1 MLALLRLSPHRSL
14 LARAHYPFFF
24 IQEHLDVNRIPIVP
38 VHSIRKGYVRKMS
51 SGGGSDAYYSSDE
64 EPVTKK
70 VKTSKNGTKAKSK
83 TSASDQ
89 YQKLSQLE
97 HILKRPDTYIGSV
110 EKHSAEQ
117 WIFNDTTKCMEKKV
131 VSIVPGLF
139 KIFDEILVNA
149 ADNKIRDPSMKK
161 IDVIINA
168 EENIISVKNDGKG
181 IPIEIHDKEKIYIP
195 ELIFG
200 NLLTSSNYDDDQKKV
215 TGGRNGYGAKLCNIF
230 SKEFTVHTADKSN
243 GKEYTQTWR
252 NNMSEMGTPKIVSY
266 KKQSEFT
273 QIIFKP
279 DLEKFGMT
287 ELDDDILGVFK
298 RRVYDVS
305 GSVRGVKVTLNGELL
320 RINNFKQ
327 YVELYVKAIEQA
339 KEENPHVP
347 VHIKT
352 EDGDNME
359 SSNEPEKS
367 ASEAPPSPEKLPTI
381 VHEIINDRW
390 EIAFCISDGNFNQ
403 VSFVNSIAT
412 TVGGTHVDYVANM
425 LVGKITEQI
434 KKKNKKA
441 IIKPF
446 QIKSKMFLFINCLIE
461 NPAFT
466 SQTKEYLTTQPSKF
480 GGKRLELPE
489 KFVKKVLSS
498 GILDEVLDI
507 AQANADK
514 ALKKNDGSRK
524 SRITGYPKLEDAN
537 KAGTKDGY
545 KCTLIL
551 TEGDSAK
558 SLAVAG
564 LAVVGRDYYGCF
576 PLRGKLL
583 NVREASTDQIMKS
596 GAIQAIKQII
606 GLQHKK
612 HYGPDDIKKLRYGRI
627 MIMAD
632 QDHDGSHIKGLI
644 INFLET
650 SFPGLLEIPNFLI
663 EFITP
668 IVKITIMSG
677 PNRRKTIP
685 FYSMP
690 EYEHWRETEGATC
703 SYKQKYYKGLGTS
716 SAQEMREYFGQLD
729 KHLKRFDSLK
739 QEDVSSIDL
748 AFSKKK
754 ADDRKEWLRTFQP
767 GTYLDPTLTDIPIT
781 EFINKELILFSMADN
796 VRSIASVMDGF
807 KPVQRKILYA
817 CYKRNLKDEIKVS
830 QLEGYISEHT
840 GYHHGDA
847 SLMQSIIGLAQDFV
861 GSNNLN
867 ILIPHGGF
875 GSRAAGGKDAAA
887 ARYIFTELS
896 AITKKVFNPLDNPLL
911 KYLQDDEQT
920 VEPEWYTP
928 VLPMLLVNG
937 CEGIGSGWSTSIP
950 PFNPVD
956 IIENIRLL
964 MKGEEMKE
972 MAPWFKG
979 WEGTITREE
988 GKDRWRLE
996 GKIEE
1001 IDDNTLEITELPA
1014 RMWTITMK
1022 EFLLNG
1028 LAGSDKQKAWIK
1040 DMEEDHGVGVKFIV
1054 KLSNEEMEK
1063 TRRIGLLERF
1073 KLISSISSSNMVA
1086 FDPNGKIK
1094 RYPNVNEIIKDYYF
1108 VRLDFYQKRKNY
1120 MVEEYSNQLEKI
1132 SAQAKFVKM
1141 IIDGELVVGNKQKK
1155 LLIEEL
1161 RQLDFPGFDKNN
1173 KAVEMKHSV
1182 VKTEEKDE
1190 DEEDN
1195 DMKEVEAAAAGA
1207 ADTTA
1212 IEDTGLVVVH
1222 KKNSSMLYDYL
1233 LGMPI
1238 WSLTKERYEA
1248 LLKVKGEKEELL
1260 NTLLQKSP
1268 KDLWNEDIDEFLI
1281 EWEKFLK
1288 QDEENRSNIVTNGG
1302 EKNGTKRKR
1311 RAPTKRKTDSANAKP
1326 KKTLV
1331 KKEKK
1336 EDSAEPKPKKPRA
1349 NGTATT
1355 TAAKVKTE
1363 KETDSLKKEV
1373 KDVNDFD
1380 SIFEQFTAS
1389 SSAFKNGSGNT
1400 KESTATPPPSTPS
1413 TLSSSTTSKKTAA
1426 KTSNSR
1432 KKKKSVLSDDDDE
1445 EFSQSINLTSADE
1458 DDESAVE
1465 VVGQKSAPTRRS
1477 GRARRSRTP
1486 VQSYTLDSEEEAMS
1500 VNDSDE
1506 NYSEFE

>member
-1 MLALLRLSPHRSL
+1 
-14 LARAHYPFFF
+14 
-24 IQEHLDVNRIPIVP
+24 
-38 VHSIRKGYVRKMS
+38 MS
-51 SGGGSDAYYSSDE
+51 SESGSDYFSSDE
-64 EPVTKK
+64 ETLVSKKPKTSKSNSKEKPASK
-70 VKTSKNGTKAKSK
+70 VKTTKAKSGK
-83 TSASDQ
+83 SNASDQ

-110 EKHSAEQ
+110 EHHAAEQ
-117 WIFNDTTKCMEKKV
+117 WIYNDETKSMEKKI

-149 ADNKIRDPSMKK
+149 ADNKIRDPTMKK

-200 NLLTSSNYDDDQKKV
+200 NLLTSSNYDDDEKKV

-230 SKEFTVHTADKSN
+230 STEFTVHTADKTN

-252 NNMSEMGTPKIVSY
+252 NNMSEIGTPKIVSF
-266 KKQSEFT
+266 KKQTEFT
-273 QIIFKP
+273 EIKFKP
-279 DLEKFGMT
+279 DLSKFGMT
-287 ELDDDILGVFK
+287 KLDENILGVFK
-298 RRVYDVS
+298 RRVFDVC
-305 GSVRGVKVTLNGELL
+305 GSVRGIKVTLNGEPLK
-320 RINNFKQ
+320 INNFKQ
-327 YVELYVKAIEQA
+327 YVELYVKAIEKA

-352 EDGDNME
+352 EGEEDGSETPEPTNAESENDNIT
-359 SSNEPEKS
+359 P
-367 ASEAPPSPEKLPTI
+367 EAPIEKLPTI

-390 EIAFCISDGNFNQ
+390 EVAFCISDGSFNQ

-434 KKKNKKA
+434 RKKNKKA

-480 GGKRLELPE
+480 GGKKLELPD
-489 KFVKKVLSS
+489 KFIKRVLAC

-537 KAGTKDGY
+537 KAGTKEGY

-564 LAVVGRDYYGCF
+564 LAVVGRNYYGCF

-612 HYGPDDIKKLRYGRI
+612 HYKPDDIKSLRYGRI

-677 PNRRKTIP
+677 PNKKKTIP

-690 EYEHWRETEGATC
+690 EYENWRENEGATC

-716 SAQEMREYFGQLD
+716 SASEMREYFGQLD
-729 KHLKRFDSLK
+729 RHLKKFDALK
-739 QEDVSSIDL
+739 DEDKFSIDL

-796 VRSIASVMDGF
+796 VRSIPSIMDGF

-896 AITKKVFNPLDNPLL
+896 HITKKVFNPLDNPLL
-911 KYLQDDEQT
+911 NYLQDDEQT

-950 PFNPVD
+950 PFNPID

-964 MKGEEMKE
+964 MKGEDMKE
-972 MAPWFKG
+972 MSPWFKG
-979 WEGTITREE
+979 WEGTIIRED

-996 GKIEE
+996 GIIEE
-1001 IDDNTLEITELPA
+1001 IDDNTIEITELPA

-1028 LAGSDKQKAWIK
+1028 LAGSDKQKPWIK

-1054 KLSNEEMEK
+1054 KLSDEEMEK
-1063 TRRIGLLERF
+1063 SRRIGHLERF
-1073 KLISSISSSNMVA
+1073 KLVSTISSSNMVA
-1086 FDPNGKIK
+1086 FDSTGKIK
-1094 RYPNVNEIIKDYYF
+1094 KYPHVNEIIRDYYF
-1108 VRLDFYQKRKNY
+1108 IRLEFYQKRKNY
-1120 MVEEYSNQLEKI
+1120 MVKEYSNQLEKI
-1132 SAQAKFVKM
+1132 SSQAKFVKM
-1141 IIDGELVVGNKQKK
+1141 IIDRSLIVGNKQKK
-1155 LLIEEL
+1155 ILIEEL
-1161 RQLDFPGFDKNN
+1161 RELDFPGFDKQNEP
-1173 KAVEMKHSV
+1173 VQMKHSS
-1182 VKTEEKDE
+1182 VKVENDDSSDE
-1190 DEEDN
+1190 
-1195 DMKEVEAAAAGA
+1195 EVEAEEGGIA
-1207 ADTTA
+1207 ADTTVS
-1212 IEDTGLVVVH
+1212 EETGLVVTH
-1222 KKNSSMLYDYL
+1222 SFNSSQLYDYL

-1238 WSLTKERYEA
+1238 WSLTKERYES
-1248 LLKVKGEKEELL
+1248 LLKIKGEKEVLL

-1268 KDLWNEDIDEFLI
+1268 KDLWNEDIEEFLI
-1281 EWEKFLK
+1281 AWDKFLIE
-1288 QDEENRSNIVTNGG
+1288 DEENRKSLVTGNG
-1302 EKNGTKRKR
+1302 EQNGTKKRR
-1311 RAPTKRKTDSANAKP
+1311 RAPPKKKTDVKP
-1326 KKTLV
+1326 KTETKKTAI

-1336 EDSAEPKPKKPRA
+1336 DISEPKTKKARSP
-1349 NGTATT
+1349 TPTT
-1355 TAAKVKTE
+1355 NNSKIKKE
-1363 KETDSLKKEV
+1363 KQEEALKKEV
-1373 KDVNDFD
+1373 DDLNDFD
-1380 SIFEQFTAS
+1380 SIFKQFSKS
-1389 SSAFKNGSGNT
+1389 SSAFK
-1400 KESTATPPPSTPS
+1400 ESAP
-1413 TLSSSTTSKKTAA
+1413 SSSTESTSSKSTGRRSAPKVI
-1426 KTSNSR
+1426 
-1432 KKKKSVLSDDDDE
+1432 KKKKAKVILSDDDD
-1445 EFSQSINLTSADE
+1445 DE
-1458 DDESAVE
+1458 DVHVNLSSDNFSDDDIVVE
-1465 VVGQKSAPTRRS
+1465 APARKSSRPTRSARS
-1477 GRARRSRTP
+1477 SRSKTP
-1486 VQSYTLDSEEEAMS
+1486 TKSYTLDSDDDEDVSMVEE
-1500 VNDSDE
+1500 VSDDD
-1506 NYSEFE
+1506 YSDA

>member
-1 MLALLRLSPHRSL
+1 MLALLRISSHHVFPVRSVSTFYTPERSSVKHSPLVTTYHTFRTGC
-14 LARAHYPFFF
+14 Y
-24 IQEHLDVNRIPIVP
+24 I
-38 VHSIRKGYVRKMS
+38 RKMS
-51 SGGGSDAYYSSDE
+51 SGSGSDAYYSSDE
-64 EPVTKK
+64 EPATKK
-70 VKTSKNGTKAKSK
+70 VKTNGSRAKSKPTK

-149 ADNKIRDPSMKK
+149 ADNKIRDPTMKK
-161 IDVIINA
+161 IDVVINA

-181 IPIEIHDKEKIYIP
+181 IPIEIHDKEKIFIP

-230 SKEFTVHTADKSN
+230 SREFTVHTADKSN
-243 GKEYTQTWR
+243 GKEYSQTWR
-252 NNMSEMGTPKIVSY
+252 NNMSEKGTPKITAY

-273 QIIFKP
+273 EIIFKP

-287 ELDDDILGVFK
+287 ELDENILGVFK

-305 GSVRGVKVTLNGELL
+305 GSVRGIKVTLNGELL
-320 RINNFKQ
+320 KINNFKQ
-327 YVELYVKAIEQA
+327 YVELYVKAIERA

-352 EDGDNME
+352 EGEEGVE
-359 SSNEPEKS
+359 SGNEPEQNG
-367 ASEAPPSPEKLPTI
+367 SEFPPSVPEKLPTI
-381 VHEIINDRW
+381 VHEIVNDRW

-489 KFVKKVLSS
+489 KFVKKVLSC
-498 GILDEVLDI
+498 GILDEILDI

-537 KAGTKDGY
+537 KAGTKDGF

-564 LAVVGRDYYGCF
+564 LAVVGRDFYGCF

-596 GAIQAIKQII
+596 GAIQAIKQIM

-612 HYGPDDIKKLRYGRI
+612 HYGPGDIKGLRYGRI

-690 EYEHWRETEGATC
+690 EYEHWRETEGTTC

-729 KHLKRFDSLK
+729 KHLKKFDSLK
-739 QEDVSSIDL
+739 EEDVTSIDL

-754 ADDRKEWLRTFQP
+754 ADDRKEWLRAFQP
-767 GTYLDPTLTDIPIT
+767 GTYLDPTLTDIPIS

-796 VRSIASVMDGF
+796 VRSIPSVMDGF

-896 AITKKVFNPLDNPLL
+896 QITKKIFNPLDNPLL

-972 MAPWFKG
+972 MLPWFKG
-979 WEGTITREE
+979 WEGSITREVN
-988 GKDRWRLE
+988 KDRWRLE

-1054 KLSNEEMEK
+1054 KLSDEEMEK
-1063 TRRIGLLERF
+1063 SRRTGLLERF
-1073 KLISSISSSNMVA
+1073 KLISTISSSNMVA

-1094 RYPNVNEIIKDYYF
+1094 RYSNVNEIIKDYYYI
-1108 VRLDFYQKRKNY
+1108 RLDFYQKRKNY
-1120 MVEEYSNQLEKI
+1120 MVKEYSNQLEKI
-1132 SAQAKFVKM
+1132 SSQAKFVKM
-1141 IIDGELVVGNKQKK
+1141 IIEGDLIVGNKQKK
-1155 LLIEEL
+1155 ILIEEL
-1161 RQLDFPGFDKNN
+1161 KRLDFPGFDKNN
-1173 KAVEMKHSV
+1173 EPVDLKHSSS
-1182 VKTEEKDE
+1182 VKIEEKDE
-1190 DEEDN
+1190 DDDEE
-1195 DMKEVEAAAAGA
+1195 EVEDKEIDAATAGA
-1207 ADTTA
+1207 ADTTG

-1222 KKNSSMLYDYL
+1222 KKNLSLLYDYL

-1238 WSLTKERYEA
+1238 WSLTRERYEA
-1248 LLKVKGEKEELL
+1248 LLRLKGEKEELL

-1268 KDLWNEDIDEFLI
+1268 KDLWNEDIEQFLL

-1288 QDEENRSNIVTNGG
+1288 KDEENRTNVVSNGG

-1311 RAPTKRKTDSANAKP
+1311 KAPVKRNPATTKAKPRKTP
-1326 KKTLV
+1326 V

-1336 EDSAEPKPKKPRA
+1336 EDIAEPKAKTPRA
-1349 NGTATT
+1349 NGKATT
-1355 TAAKVKTE
+1355 KIK
-1363 KETDSLKKEV
+1363 KEEDADALKKEAN
-1373 KDVNDFD
+1373 DLNDFD
-1380 SIFEQFTAS
+1380 SIFKEFTAS
-1389 SSAFKNGSGNT
+1389 SSAFKDGDEDK
-1400 KESTATPPPSTPS
+1400 KEFASSSAPSTALAR
-1413 TLSSSTTSKKTAA
+1413 LSGKKTTTKA
-1426 KTSNSR
+1426 TNGR
-1432 KKKKSVLSDDDDE
+1432 KKKAPLSNDE
-1445 EFSQSINLTSADE
+1445 DEGFSQSVDLTSDGEDE
-1458 DDESAVE
+1458 DVAIST
-1465 VVGQKSAPTRRS
+1465 SAPARRS
-1477 GRARRSRTP
+1477 TRARRSRTP
-1486 VQSYTLDSEEEAMS
+1486 VQSYTLDSEEEAVS
-1500 VNDSDE
+1500 VNDSDD
-1506 NYSEFE
+1506 NYSEFD

>member
-1 MLALLRLSPHRSL
+1 MLALFRLPSHQVSPLRSFSTFYTLKQSSANHF
-14 LARAHYPFFF
+14 PFVRYHTFRTGCY
-24 IQEHLDVNRIPIVP
+24 I
-38 VHSIRKGYVRKMS
+38 RKMS
-51 SGGGSDAYYSSDE
+51 TGSGSDAYYSSDE
-64 EPVTKK
+64 EPATKK
-70 VKTSKNGTKAKSK
+70 AKPSNSRAKPKSK

-117 WIFNDTTKCMEKKV
+117 WIFNDATKCMEKKV

-149 ADNKIRDPSMKK
+149 ADNKIRDPTMKK
-161 IDVIINA
+161 IDVVINA

-243 GKEYTQTWR
+243 GKEYNQTWR
-252 NNMSEMGTPKIVSY
+252 NNMSEKGTPKITAY

-273 QIIFKP
+273 EIIFKP

-287 ELDDDILGVFK
+287 ELDENILGVFK

-305 GSVRGVKVTLNGELL
+305 GSVRGIKVTLNGELL
-320 RINNFKQ
+320 KINNFKQ
-327 YVELYVKAIEQA
+327 YVELYVKAIEMA

-352 EDGDNME
+352 EGEENAE
-359 SSNEPEKS
+359 SANDSEQNGSEP
-367 ASEAPPSPEKLPTI
+367 PPSMPEKLPTI
-381 VHEIINDRW
+381 VHEIVNDRW

-425 LVGKITEQI
+425 LVGKITDEI

-480 GGKRLELPE
+480 GGKRLELPD
-489 KFVKKVLSS
+489 KFVKKVLSC

-564 LAVVGRDYYGCF
+564 LAVVGRDFYGCF

-583 NVREASTDQIMKS
+583 NVREAGTDQIMKS
-596 GAIQAIKQII
+596 GAIQAIKQIM

-612 HYGPDDIKKLRYGRI
+612 HYGPDDIKGLRYGRI

-690 EYEHWRETEGATC
+690 EYEHWRKTEGTTC

-716 SAQEMREYFGQLD
+716 SAPEMREYFGQLD
-729 KHLKRFDSLK
+729 KHLKKFDALK
-739 QEDVSSIDL
+739 EEDVSSIDL

-754 ADDRKEWLRTFQP
+754 ADDRKEWLGAFQP
-767 GTYLDPTLTDIPIT
+767 GTYLDPTLTDIPIS

-796 VRSIASVMDGF
+796 VRSIPSVMDGF

-830 QLEGYISEHT
+830 QLQGYISEHT
-840 GYHHGDA
+840 GYHHGEA
-847 SLMQSIIGLAQDFV
+847 SLMQSIIGLAQDYV

-867 ILIPHGGF
+867 LLIPHGGF

-896 AITKKVFNPLDNPLL
+896 KITKKIFNPLDNPLL

-950 PFNPVD
+950 PFNPID

-972 MAPWFKG
+972 MLPWFRG
-979 WEGTITREE
+979 WEGTITRELN
-988 GKDRWRLE
+988 KDRWRLE

-1054 KLSNEEMEK
+1054 KLSDEEMEK
-1063 TRRIGLLERF
+1063 SRRTGLLERF
-1073 KLISSISSSNMVA
+1073 KLISTISSSNMVA
-1086 FDPNGKIK
+1086 FDPNCKIK
-1094 RYPNVNEIIKDYYF
+1094 RYSNVNEIIQDYYYI
-1108 VRLDFYQKRKNY
+1108 RLDFYQKRKNY
-1120 MVEEYSNQLEKI
+1120 MVKEYSNQLEKI
-1132 SAQAKFVKM
+1132 SSQAKFVKL
-1141 IIDGELVVGNKQKK
+1141 IIEGDLIVGNKQKK
-1155 LLIEEL
+1155 VLVEEL
-1161 RQLDFPGFDKNN
+1161 KGLDFPGFDKNN
-1173 KAVEMKHSV
+1173 EPVNLKHSSS
-1182 VKTEEKDE
+1182 VKVEEKDGS
-1190 DEEDN
+1190 DEEEEEEETEDREL
-1195 DMKEVEAAAAGA
+1195 DAVTTGA
-1207 ADTTA
+1207 ADATGT
-1212 IEDTGLVVVH
+1212 ESTGLVVVH
-1222 KKNSSMLYDYL
+1222 KRNLSLLYDYL

-1238 WSLTKERYEA
+1238 WSLTRERYEA
-1248 LLKVKGEKEELL
+1248 LLRLQGEKEELL

-1268 KDLWNEDIDEFLI
+1268 KDLWNEDIEEFLL

-1288 QDEENRSNIVTNGG
+1288 KDEENRSNLVSNGG

-1311 RAPTKRKTDSANAKP
+1311 KAPVKRNTTTTKAKPRKTP
-1326 KKTLV
+1326 V

-1336 EDSAEPKPKKPRA
+1336 EDSVEPKAKKPRA
-1349 NGTATT
+1349 NGKATMT
-1355 TAAKVKTE
+1355 KVK
-1363 KETDSLKKEV
+1363 KEEIADAPKEET
-1373 KDVNDFD
+1373 KDLNDFD
-1380 SIFEQFTAS
+1380 SIFKEFTAS
-1389 SSAFKNGSGNT
+1389 SSAFKDGDDGI
-1400 KESTATPPPSTPS
+1400 KETTVPPTTPS
-1413 TLSSSTTSKKTAA
+1413 TTSAKSSSKKTTAKKA
-1426 KTSNSR
+1426 TNGRKKTSLVS
-1432 KKKKSVLSDDDDE
+1432 DDDE
-1445 EFSQSINLTSADE
+1445 EGYSQSVDLTSGGEDE
-1458 DDESAVE
+1458 DDSVSGPARR
-1465 VVGQKSAPTRRS
+1465 STRTRRS
-1477 GRARRSRTP
+1477 KTP
-1486 VQSYTLDSEEEAMS
+1486 IQSYTLDSEEEAVS
-1500 VNDSDE
+1500 VNESDD